1 MNVLGIY
8 GSPRKGGNSDL
19 LLDQA
24 LQGAREAG
32 ATTEAV
38 YCRKLRI
45 SGCIECGGCEAT
57 GQCVIDDGMQD
68 VYPLLRQAEAIILAE
83 PIFFYGAPAQAK
95 ALIDR
100 AQAEWSRRL
109 LGKKTKEERKVYDG
123 GRGYL
128 IAVGATQ
135 GKNMFVCVELE
146 AKYFFDAL
154 DMSYEGGM
162 LIRGVEAKGGILE
175 HQQTMQQAHDLG
187 RAIAGQ
193 VGRS

>member
-1 MNVLGIY
+1 MNILGIY
-8 GSPRKGGNSDL
+8 GSPRKNGNSDI
-19 LLDQA
+19 LLDKA
-24 LQGAREAG
+24 LEGARRAG
-32 ATTEAV
+32 ATTQAV

-83 PIFFYGAPAQAK
+83 PIFFYGAPAQTK

-109 LGKKTKEERKVYDG
+109 LSKTTKEARKTFDG

-146 AKYFFDAL
+146 AKYFYDAL

-162 LIRGVEAKGGILE
+162 LIRGVEAKGGILD
-175 HQQTMQQAHDLG
+175 QPQIVQQAYDLG
-187 RAIAGQ
+187 REVAGQ
-193 VGRS
+193 R